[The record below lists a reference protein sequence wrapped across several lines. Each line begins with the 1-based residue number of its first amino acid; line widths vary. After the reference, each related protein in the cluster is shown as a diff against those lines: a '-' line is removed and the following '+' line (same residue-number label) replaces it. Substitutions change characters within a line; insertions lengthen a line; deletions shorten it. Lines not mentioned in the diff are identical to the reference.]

1 MNLLQFQK
9 KFSDEQVCID
19 WYAEQRWGKNNAVCP
34 HCKSNNHCK
43 HNTRNIYTC
52 LDCKKQYTVKI
63 GTIFEDSRIQLNKW
77 FIAIFLFTSLKKDI
91 SSCQLA
97 KYIGITQKSAWFM
110 LRRIRT
116 VMDGAKDDM
125 PVYSDLIN

>member
-19 WYAEQRWGKNNAVCP
+19 WYAEQRWGKDNAICP

-63 GTIFEDSRIQLNKW
+63 GTIFEDSKLSTICRK
-77 FIAIFLFTSLKKDI
+77 LKIESKDGKQI
-91 SSCQLA
+91 
-97 KYIGITQKSAWFM
+97 K
-110 LRRIRT
+110 
-116 VMDGAKDDM
+116 
-125 PVYSDLIN
+125 